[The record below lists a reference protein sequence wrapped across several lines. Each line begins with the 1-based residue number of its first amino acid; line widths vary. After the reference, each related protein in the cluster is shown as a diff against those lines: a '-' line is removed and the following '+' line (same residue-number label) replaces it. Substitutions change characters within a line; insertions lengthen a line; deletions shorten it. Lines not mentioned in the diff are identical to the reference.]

1 MKGNT
6 FQELREREQHLR
18 REVIIL
24 ATEDLFSRKA
34 FHEIS
39 MKDIAKAAKVSVASI
54 YRYFDS
60 QDDLLLAVLLK
71 DIHNVNQL
79 IQDLTRAADS
89 SLEEIS
95 CIFVDYLLDNEATF
109 QIACHFLI
117 RGERDSI
124 VFRKFESVKTVFL
137 DRFDSGLNTMDYDRH
152 SRVFSESFFASILGI
167 VITHRDLAE
176 SDADKREHLYQLARF
191 TARAFD
197 HSMKVPSKHQRVTMP

>member
-18 REVIIL
+18 REVIIS
-24 ATEDLFSRKA
+24 ATEALFSTKA

-71 DIHNVNQL
+71 DIGNINQL
-79 IQDLTRAADS
+79 IEDLIKAANS
-89 SLEEIS
+89 SLEDIS
-95 CIFVDYLLDNEATF
+95 CIFVDYLLDNESTF

-117 RGERDSI
+117 RGDKDI
-124 VFRKFESVKTVFL
+124 VVSKKFESVKAVFL
-137 DRFDSGLNTMDYDRH
+137 DRFDSGLNAMGYDEH
-152 SRVFSESFFASILGI
+152 SRIFSEAFFASILGI
-167 VITHRDLAE
+167 VITHRDRPDVDAE
-176 SDADKREHLYQLARF
+176 VRDYLYRLARF

-197 HSMKVPSKHQRVTMP
+197 NRMKQPPG

>member
-18 REVIIL
+18 REVIII
-24 ATEDLFSRKA
+24 ATEELFSRKA

-71 DIHNVNQL
+71 DINNVNQL
-79 IQDLTRAADS
+79 IRDLTEAADS

-117 RGERDSI
+117 RGDQDS
-124 VFRKFESVKTVFL
+124 VVTEKFESVKAVFL
-137 DRFDSGLNTMDYDRH
+137 DRFDSGLNTMDYQKH
-152 SRVFSESFFASILGI
+152 SRVFSESFFAAILGI
-167 VITHRDLAE
+167 VITYRD
-176 SDADKREHLYQLARF
+176 REGMSIENRDHLYELARF
-191 TARAFD
+191 TAKAFD
-197 HSMKVPSKHQRVTMP
+197 NSMKAFSI

>member
-18 REVIIL
+18 REVIII

-71 DIHNVNQL
+71 DIKNVNQL
-79 IQDLTRAADS
+79 IKDLTKAANS

-117 RGERDSI
+117 RGDRDSDI
-124 VFRKFESVKTVFL
+124 FKKFESVKSVFL
-137 DRFDSGLNTMDYDRH
+137 DRFDSGLNTMDYNKH
-152 SRVFSESFFASILGI
+152 SRIFSESFFAAILGI
-167 VITHRDLAE
+167 VITHRDRAGGD
-176 SDADKREHLYQLARF
+176 SDKRKHLYQLAKF
-191 TARAFD
+191 TAKAFD
-197 HSMKVPSKHQRVTMP
+197 KSMKVSAKEGAVTIL

>member
-18 REVIIL
+18 REVIIS
-24 ATEDLFSRKA
+24 ATETLFSTKA

-39 MKDIAKAAKVSVASI
+39 MKDIAKVARVSVASI

-71 DIHNVNQL
+71 DIDNINQL
-79 IQDLTRAADS
+79 IEDLTKAAGS
-89 SLEEIS
+89 SLEDIA
-95 CIFVDYLLDNEATF
+95 CIFVDYLLDNESTF

-117 RGERDSI
+117 RGDKNS
-124 VFRKFESVKTVFL
+124 VVSQKFESVKAVFL
-137 DRFDSGLNTMDYDRH
+137 DRFDSGLNTMDYDDH
-152 SRVFSESFFASILGI
+152 SRIFSEAFFASMLGI
-167 VITHRDLAE
+167 VITHRDR
-176 SDADKREHLYQLARF
+176 SDMDSGVRDYLYKLARF

-197 HSMKVPSKHQRVTMP
+197 NNMKLSSQ

>member
-18 REVIIL
+18 RQVIII

-39 MKDIAKAAKVSVASI
+39 MKDIAESASVSVASI

-71 DIHNVNQL
+71 DIDNVNRL
-79 IQDLTRAADS
+79 IKDLTKAAAS
-89 SLEEIS
+89 SLEEIA

-117 RGERDSI
+117 RGNHNRAVS
-124 VFRKFESVKTVFL
+124 RKFESVKAVFL
-137 DRFDSGLNTMDYDRH
+137 DRFDSGLNTMDYEKHTRI
-152 SRVFSESFFASILGI
+152 FSESFFASILGI
-167 VITHRDLAE
+167 VITYRDNTGRSIGNRDYLHELA
-176 SDADKREHLYQLARF
+176 KF
-191 TARAFD
+191 TARAFNYA
-197 HSMKVPSKHQRVTMP
+197 MKTSDGH